1 MALIL
6 DTRFFHSYSQ
16 FCNYVCSLPAPI
28 LPINYSHCQDR
39 AIAQLE
45 EALASRQR
53 AIEQLI
59 AATSSTEQ
67 LNTELQDRD
76 AQVCGLCINAVSVSK
91 MTALLNECIT
101 REFQFLE

>member
-1 MALIL
+1 VLYIMQIH
-6 DTRFFHSYSQ
+6 THT
-16 FCNYVCSLPAPI
+16 CM
-28 LPINYSHCQDR
+28 QDR

-76 AQVCGLCINAVSVSK
+76 AQVCGWWGVKGCFGVCVCVCVSVCVCVCMCVCVCEHACHLQHGAAQQS
-91 MTALLNECIT
+91 C
-101 REFQFLE
+101 